1 MLKSICVFAGSS
13 LGAAPEFA
21 GAARALGRE
30 IARRGSRL
38 VYGGARTGLM
48 GVVAEAA
55 LAANGQVVGV
65 MPALLVDREVAHR
78 GLSELIVVGSMHE
91 RKETMARLSDGFAAL
106 PGGFGTLDEFF
117 EALTWAQLGLHDK
130 PCGLLDIGGYYQSLL
145 AFMDRALAEGFVK
158 EPYRSRVLVA
168 TDPAALLDQF
178 ESGAGRGEATT
189 PLRTSRS

>member
-21 GAARALGRE
+21 GAARELGRE

-91 RKETMARLSDGFAAL
+91 RKETMARLSDGFVAL

-145 AFMDRALAEGFVK
+145 TFMDRAVSAGFVK

-178 ESGAGRGEATT
+178 ESGAAG
-189 PLRTSRS
+189 P